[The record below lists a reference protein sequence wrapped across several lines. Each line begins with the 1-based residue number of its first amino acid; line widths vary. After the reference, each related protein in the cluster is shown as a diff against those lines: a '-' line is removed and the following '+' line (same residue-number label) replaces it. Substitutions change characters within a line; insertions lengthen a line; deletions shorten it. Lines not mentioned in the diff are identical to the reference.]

1 MPAQTNYDNRYTSDN
16 TQNTEHSKRTVEDMP
31 VEPVDSTSYDDGFD
45 GFVPRK
51 PDPSTWPVKTNKY
64 YISSKDKVY
73 ITVLLILCA
82 ILVFFSISIFLVWH
96 FTDVAP
102 ADTGEPS
109 YTQGSGDEGSLDVG
123 TGDYPFATENAVST
137 LLPFTDEVAVI
148 GKESIYS
155 NHATLVDL
163 ESNTV
168 IASRLSDELVFPAS
182 LTKVMTLI
190 VAVENLKTADSL
202 KDKITVSQEVFNTMQ
217 QAGSSGAGMEPGEV
231 LSVES
236 MLYALILESDG
247 IAACE
252 LAKYIA
258 GSEAEFVAM
267 MNEKAEDLGL
277 TNTRFANPTGL
288 HSDEHYST
296 CRELATIMAYAMNN
310 ALCKKILTE
319 DVYIA
324 SCTQP
329 SGRVFNYQFYH
340 TLLMDQLVT
349 NEAQQPSNM
358 KIMAGKTGFTDEAQR
373 CLVTYAETADGKGYI
388 AVTTGAKSFAEAI
401 SDYVWIYENCAS

>member
-148 GKESIYS
+148 GKASIYS

-168 IASRLSDELVFPAS
+168 IA
-182 LTKVMTLI
+182 
-190 VAVENLKTADSL
+190 
-202 KDKITVSQEVFNTMQ
+202 
-217 QAGSSGAGMEPGEV
+217 
-231 LSVES
+231 
-236 MLYALILESDG
+236 
-247 IAACE
+247 
-252 LAKYIA
+252 
-258 GSEAEFVAM
+258 
-267 MNEKAEDLGL
+267 
-277 TNTRFANPTGL
+277 
-288 HSDEHYST
+288 
-296 CRELATIMAYAMNN
+296 
-310 ALCKKILTE
+310 
-319 DVYIA
+319 
-324 SCTQP
+324 
-329 SGRVFNYQFYH
+329 
-340 TLLMDQLVT
+340 
-349 NEAQQPSNM
+349 
-358 KIMAGKTGFTDEAQR
+358 
-373 CLVTYAETADGKGYI
+373 
-388 AVTTGAKSFAEAI
+388 
-401 SDYVWIYENCAS
+401 